1 MATTRARD
9 GGEDA
14 VYRYLKWLAAAEADH
29 ELGRILY
36 VGVTQACRR
45 LHLVGVAKVGE
56 DGQWRAPSSRSPL
69 GRAVGSRGR
78 RARRSADAGEW
89 ILRQCT

>member
-9 GGEDA
+9 GDEDA

-36 VGVTQACRR
+36 VA
-45 LHLVGVAKVGE
+45 
-56 DGQWRAPSSRSPL
+56 
-69 GRAVGSRGR
+69 
-78 RARRSADAGEW
+78 
-89 ILRQCT
+89 